1 MLPDSLKEL
10 DIIRKECLRMS
21 NKRSLLS
28 ATASVI
34 PVPFTDIATDVVLL
48 KQIIPAISE
57 KFGLSREQIDEYN
70 PQIAILIYDAVK
82 RLGANMI
89 GRYVTKEL
97 IVQILKKIGIRLT
110 VKQVAKYAPIAGQVI
125 CAGISYTAMRFII
138 HSHINQCCEVV
149 RGVIEAK
156 TAGNTFL
163 DNQSTCL

>member
-1 MLPDSLKEL
+1 MPDSLKEL

-110 VKQVAKYAPIAGQVI
+110 VKQIAKYVPIAGQAI
-125 CAGISYTAMRFII
+125 SAGISYTAMRFII
-138 HSHINQCCEVV
+138 HSHINQCYKVV
-149 RGVIEAK
+149 RGVVEVK
-156 TAGNTFL
+156 NAGMTL
-163 DNQSTCL
+163 Y